1 MPIDLPPGHFFLP
14 GPTEVHPD
22 VLAAQA
28 RPMIGHRGRAIE
40 ALLARLQ
47 DGLKQVFLTEQPVI
61 VSTSSATGLME
72 ASVRNGVAGG
82 RVLSLVN
89 GAFSSRFA
97 EIAMACGHDTEVWS
111 VDWGL
116 AHDPAELDARLGQG
130 GFDAVTM
137 THSETSTGALQDLEA
152 IASVTRR
159 HEGVMLL
166 IDSVTGVAGA
176 EVRSDEW
183 ALDFVLTGSQK
194 ALALPPGLAFAV
206 ASPAMLDRSAQAAN
220 KGYYF
225 DLLPLMKSLEAFQ
238 TPSTPAIS
246 LLYALEVQLERIM
259 AEGIEQRWERHAA
272 MRLATIEW
280 VEAMRSEGSEIA
292 VLAPEGHRSPTITC
306 ISLPEGRSGP
316 EVVAAMRERGGSSA
330 AATRGSRSRPSESG
344 TWAITTRRCSASC
357 LAPSARS
364 WVDQPISRSG
374 HRSGVEEGP
383 RTSSR
388 RRSLRRGSDQRLL
401 RSGVR

>member
-14 GPTEVHPD
+14 GPTEVRPD
-22 VLAAQA
+22 VLAAQT

-40 ALLARLQ
+40 ELLARLQ
-47 DGLKQVFLTEQPVI
+47 NGLQQVFLTQQPVI

-116 AHDPAELDARLGQG
+116 VHDPAELDARLGQG

-159 HEGVMLL
+159 HEGVLLL

-176 EVRSDEW
+176 EVRTDDW
-183 ALDFVLTGSQK
+183 GLDFVLTGSQK

-206 ASPAMLDRSAQAAN
+206 ASPAMLDRSAQATN

-246 LLYALEVQLERIM
+246 LLYALEVQLERIL
-259 AEGIEQRWERHAA
+259 AEGIEHRWERHVA
-272 MRLATIEW
+272 MRKATIEW
-280 VEAMRSEGSEIA
+280 VEAMRATGVGVA
-292 VLAPEGHRSPTITC
+292 VLAPDGHRSPTITC
-306 ISLPEGRSGP
+306 ILLPEGRSGP
-316 EVVAAMRERGGSSA
+316 EVVAAMRERGWVIG
-330 AATRGSRSRPSESG
+330 GGYSRLKESTIRIGHMGDHSPEVLGELLG
-344 TWAITTRRCSASC
+344 T
-357 LAPSARS
+357 LGE
-364 WVDQPISRSG
+364 V
-374 HRSGVEEGP
+374 
-383 RTSSR
+383 
-388 RRSLRRGSDQRLL
+388 LR
-401 RSGVR
+401 

>member
-22 VLAAQA
+22 VLTAQA

-47 DGLKQVFLTEQPVI
+47 EGLKQVFLTEQPVI

-82 RVLSLVN
+82 RVLSLAN

-116 AHDPAELDARLGQG
+116 VHDPAELDARLGQG

-176 EVRSDEW
+176 EVRTDDW

-206 ASPAMLDRSAQAAN
+206 ASPAMLDRSAQATN

-280 VEAMRSEGSEIA
+280 VEQMRSEGSEIA

-316 EVVAAMRERGGSSA
+316 EVVAAMRERGWVIG
-330 AATRGSRSRPSESG
+330 GGYSRLKESTIRIGHMGDHDPQVLGELLG
-344 TWAITTRRCSASC
+344 TLGEVLS
-357 LAPSARS
+357 
-364 WVDQPISRSG
+364 
-374 HRSGVEEGP
+374 
-383 RTSSR
+383 
-388 RRSLRRGSDQRLL
+388 
-401 RSGVR
+401 

>member
-116 AHDPAELDARLGQG
+116 VHDPAELDARLGQG

-176 EVRSDEW
+176 EVRTDDW

-206 ASPAMLDRSAQAAN
+206 ASPAMLDRSAQATN

-280 VEAMRSEGSEIA
+280 VEAMRSERSEIA

-316 EVVAAMRERGGSSA
+316 EVVAAMRERGWVIG
-330 AATRGSRSRPSESG
+330 GGYSRLKESTIRIGHMGDHDPQVLGELLG
-344 TWAITTRRCSASC
+344 TLGEVLS
-357 LAPSARS
+357 
-364 WVDQPISRSG
+364 
-374 HRSGVEEGP
+374 
-383 RTSSR
+383 
-388 RRSLRRGSDQRLL
+388 
-401 RSGVR
+401 

>member
-22 VLAAQA
+22 VLAAQT
-28 RPMIGHRGRAIE
+28 RPMIGHRGGAIE

-47 DGLKQVFLTEQPVI
+47 ERLKQVFITEQPVI

-82 RVLSLVN
+82 KVLSMVN
-89 GAFSSRFA
+89 GAFSSRFS

-111 VDWGL
+111 VEWGQV
-116 AHDPAELDARLGQG
+116 HDPGELEAMLERGR
-130 GFDAVTM
+130 FDAVTM

-176 EVRSDEW
+176 EVRTDDW

-206 ASPAMLDRSAQAAN
+206 ASPAMLDRSAQATN

-246 LLYALEVQLERIM
+246 LLYALEVQLERIV

-272 MRLATIEW
+272 MRTATIEW
-280 VEAMRSEGSEIA
+280 VDAMRADGVEVA
-292 VLAPEGHRSPTITC
+292 VLAPDGHRSPTVTC
-306 ISLPEGRSGP
+306 VNLPDGRSGP
-316 EVVAAMRERGGSSA
+316 EVVAAMRERGWVIG
-330 AATRGSRSRPSESG
+330 GGYSRLKES
-344 TWAITTRRCSASC
+344 TIR
-357 LAPSARS
+357 
-364 WVDQPISRSG
+364 IG
-374 HRSGVEEGP
+374 HMGDHDPQVLVELLDDLGEV
-383 RTSSR
+383 
-388 RRSLRRGSDQRLL
+388 LR
-401 RSGVR
+401 